1 MFLVKLIQEL
11 GLIFIGDHNF
21 NAILGFWIF

>member
-21 NAILGFWIF
+21 NAILGFSIF